1 VSQSDPAKR
10 LSTLVRKLRSKHTD
24 LTPPT
29 IQPEP
34 ADECHPL
41 VHELVF
47 SMLLWEASTGQAKAA
62 LRRIRESFVDYN
74 ELRICVPDEV
84 AIVLGEKYPLAHER
98 ALRMRSVL
106 NDIFQRQHAVTLKHL
121 AEAPKR
127 EARTFLDSLEG
138 MPAFVAARVLL
149 VSGLGHGVPVDERLR
164 DLLAGASVVDAEQ
177 TPEATG
183 SWLDR
188 NTKSEEALATH
199 LLLQAWSDD
208 EGHPPK
214 REKKPAP
221 TTPAPVEEKKKP
233 KATKPAKAEAPKKPS
248 KAKQRTGG

>member
-1 VSQSDPAKR
+1 MSQADPAKR
-10 LSTLVRKLRSKHTD
+10 LSTLLRKLRTKHAD
-24 LTPPT
+24 LTPPAV
-29 IQPEP
+29 QPEP
-34 ADECHPL
+34 TDEFHPL

-84 AIVLGEKYPLAHER
+84 ALVLGEKYPLAHER
-98 ALRMRSVL
+98 SLRMRSVL
-106 NDIFQRQHAVTLKHL
+106 NDIFQRHHAVTLKHL
-121 AEAPKR
+121 TDAPKR
-127 EARTFLDSLEG
+127 EARSFLDSLEG
-138 MPAFVAARVLL
+138 MPAFVSARVLL

-164 DLLAGASVVDAEQ
+164 DLLAEASVVDADQ
-177 TPEATG
+177 APESTG
-183 SWLDR
+183 AWLDR

-199 LLLQAWSDD
+199 LLLQAWSDE

-221 TTPAPVEEKKKP
+221 APPAPVEEKKKP
-233 KATKPAKAEAPKKPS
+233 KPAKAAKADAPKKAA
-248 KAKQRTGG
+248 KTKQRTGG